1 MKTLILLL
9 IAASLTGC
17 ANPQFAKNFGD
28 GFAAQSQARAQSS
41 QATYQQYMQNNQA
54 KQTDNQC
61 FQACTQAGYQYG
73 LCKSKCTY

>member
-1 MKTLILLL
+1 MKTI
-9 IAASLTGC
+9 ISLTIAVLLVGC

-41 QATYQQYMQNNQA
+41 QTAYQQLQQNNV

-73 LCKSKCTY
+73 LCKSKCSY